1 MLRSINEARKNGS
14 KGVVNA
20 IGLMAMIL
28 SALLAA
34 LGFMAREGYKDIRG
48 DIAKVQAQAEATHR
62 LAETNCRDIAVMGER
77 LKHVDGECAR
87 LEGEIKRGH
96 Q

>member
-48 DIAKVQAQAEATHR
+48 DIARVQRQAEINHG
-62 LAETNCRDIAVMGER
+62 LSQMNCRDIAV
-77 LKHVDGECAR
+77 
-87 LEGEIKRGH
+87 IKNQISHIEQRGAKR
-96 Q
+96 